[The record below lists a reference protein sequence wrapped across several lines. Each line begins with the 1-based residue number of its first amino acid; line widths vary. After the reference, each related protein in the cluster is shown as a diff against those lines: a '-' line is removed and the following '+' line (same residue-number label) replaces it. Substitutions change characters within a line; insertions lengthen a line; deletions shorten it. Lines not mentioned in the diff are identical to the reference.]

1 MYQQHSWNNT
11 AYEQLGQPC
20 PEMLQSLEEQ
30 YGMVRVHGARIFVLD
45 EHGPNRTLLDR
56 RAAETPGAFVAWEPQ
71 GVMQPDQ
78 RHVGP
83 RYALWLPYTPP
94 PGQADELSTEQ
105 PAVAHDQPETQDNSA
120 PAPKRAARGPKTTRH
135 KNITRIDH
143 PPKRTHGYFVRVRW
157 KGQNRS
163 RFFSDKKH
171 GDRLAALTAAIEWR
185 DATEQELGKPRTDR
199 LVIGQPRSSNTGVVG
214 VRRRTEGHTEYMEAT
229 WVNERGTLSRTRFS
243 IARYGVKGALRRAQ
257 KAREQHERDRWKTPS
272 PDEERNA
279 AMP

>member
-1 MYQQHSWNNT
+1 MMYQQHTWSSSPDVQPDSPSHET
-11 AYEQLGQPC
+11 LQQL
-20 PEMLQSLEEQ
+20 EAQ
-30 YGMVRVHGARIFVLD
+30 YGMVRVHGTRIFVLD
-45 EHGPNRTLLDR
+45 EHGPNRTLLDQ
-56 RAAETPGAFVAWEPQ
+56 RAAEVPGAFVAWEAQ
-71 GVMQPDQ
+71 GVTLPGQQ
-78 RHVGP
+78 QTGP
-83 RYALWLPYTPP
+83 RFALWMPYI
-94 PGQADELSTEQ
+94 PGETSSTQ
-105 PAVAHDQPETQDNSA
+105 AHDECHAA
-120 PAPKRAARGPKTTRH
+120 PTSSDGATDHNAKRARGPKTTRH

-143 PPKRTHGYFVRVRW
+143 PPKRTYGYFVRVRW

-199 LVIGQPRSSNTGVVG
+199 LVIGEPRSSNTGVVG

-257 KAREQHERDRWKTPS
+257 KAREQHERARWKTPA
-272 PDEERNA
+272 PDEA
-279 AMP
+279 